1 MREHDVPEW
10 FVESCKKVRYLFSR
24 AHAAEYAYM
33 ILEIAYFHKHHKDL
47 YEKIYKETFSK

>member
-1 MREHDVPEW
+1 MREYDVPEW